1 MGPLI
6 SAEQRE
12 KVAGYVADAPVV
24 LQGSAPTGEG
34 FWFPPTVLG
43 PVDNADRCA
52 QEEIFGPV
60 VCVIPFSGEQEAVQL
75 ANATPYGLSGSIW
88 TRDGGKALRV
98 ARALDSGVLSINS
111 NSSVRTGT
119 PFGGMKQSGYGRELG
134 PHATE
139 AYSDVKTVYYA
150 TEA

>member
-12 KVAGYVADAPVV
+12 KVAGYVAEAPVATR
-24 LQGSAPTGEG
+24 APRRGEG
-34 FWFPPTVLG
+34 FWFPPTVLA

-60 VCVIPFSGEQEAVQL
+60 VCVIPFSGEQEAVRL

-98 ARALDSGVLSINS
+98 ARAPRLRGALDQLELLGAHRDA
-111 NSSVRTGT
+111 VR
-119 PFGGMKQSGYGRELG
+119 RD
-134 PHATE
+134 E
-139 AYSDVKTVYYA
+139 AVGLRA
-150 TEA
+150 